1 MGSNKRCHRVG
12 LEESIKKG
20 ALMLKWES
28 PACFEGMRPPPA
40 PLLRVGDCPW
50 RTGEGCPGSERARQ
64 SPAIE
69 GAVLPA
75 VASLQ
80 TAPRANGK
88 TNSPCCLPAC
98 PPPVRGTPAQPRK
111 RSSASPSKST
121 KPKLSLTRPSK
132 AVGMQ
137 APGEGTA
144 PPAAGPAR
152 TDLRLLGQTYVS

>member
-1 MGSNKRCHRVG
+1 MGSNERRHRVV
-12 LEESIKKG
+12 LEESIKNG

-50 RTGEGCPGSERARQ
+50 RAGEGCPGSERARQ

-69 GAVLPA
+69 GAALPA

-80 TAPRANGK
+80 TALRANGK

-98 PPPVRGTPAQPRK
+98 PPLSTGRLPSLESAAVPGPPKAQSQSSPCHVPPRRWGCKRQERG
-111 RSSASPSKST
+111 
-121 KPKLSLTRPSK
+121 
-132 AVGMQ
+132 
-137 APGEGTA
+137 
-144 PPAAGPAR
+144 
-152 TDLRLLGQTYVS
+152 LRLQQPVQRGQTYIS